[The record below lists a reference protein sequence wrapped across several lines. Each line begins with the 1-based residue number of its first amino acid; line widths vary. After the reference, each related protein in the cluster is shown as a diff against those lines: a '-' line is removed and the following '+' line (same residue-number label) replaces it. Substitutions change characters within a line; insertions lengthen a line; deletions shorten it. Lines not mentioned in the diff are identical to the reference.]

1 MYLAEVFD
9 KANRLLSQR
18 RQQALVTA
26 QQHREEL
33 LDKFPQLLE
42 LERRLSQTGAQL
54 AKASLGGAASRSLL
68 QEIQAKNLDLQS
80 RRDALLTKAGFS
92 PDFLEP
98 PFTCKSCEDTGY
110 VNGRRCNCFEALLKT
125 EAYRQIP
132 VPGSREE
139 YSFERFSLE
148 YYADAPGSEPLSP
161 RARMGAVLAKCK
173 NYAAEFTPR
182 GESLMMIGRTG
193 LGKTHLSLAI
203 AGRVIDRGFG
213 VVYTTAQGLIDRAER
228 DKFGRDPQGTDAQF
242 LRYAQE
248 CDLLILDD
256 LGSEFITPLA
266 SAILFNLI
274 NSRLLEQRRT
284 IISTNLLPDEIQQK
298 YAERLVSRLLC
309 GYTMLAFAGEDIR
322 LLKGWNKRR

>member
-1 MYLAEVFD
+1 MFSDEAFD

-26 QQHREEL
+26 QLHREEL
-33 LDKFPQLLE
+33 LDKFPQLSE
-42 LERRLSQTGAQL
+42 LERKLSLTGVQL
-54 AKASLGGAASRSLL
+54 AKAALAGPDSREQLEQLKKENLALQAQRDQLL
-68 QEIQAKNLDLQS
+68 KA
-80 RRDALLTKAGFS
+80 AGFA
-92 PDFLEP
+92 PDFLDP
-98 PFTCKSCEDTGY
+98 PYFCKTCQDTGY
-110 VNGRRCNCFEALLKT
+110 IHGRRCACFEAILKA

-139 YSFERFSLE
+139 YSFERFSLD
-148 YYADAPGSEPLSP
+148 YYPDETAGEPISP
-161 RARMGAVLAKCK
+161 RARMASVLAKCRS
-173 NYAAEFTPR
+173 YAATFTPQ

-203 AGRVIDRGFG
+203 AGRVIERGFG

-256 LGSEFITPLA
+256 LGSEFTTPLA
-266 SAILFNLI
+266 AAVLFNLI

-322 LLKGWNKRR
+322 LLKSWSKSR